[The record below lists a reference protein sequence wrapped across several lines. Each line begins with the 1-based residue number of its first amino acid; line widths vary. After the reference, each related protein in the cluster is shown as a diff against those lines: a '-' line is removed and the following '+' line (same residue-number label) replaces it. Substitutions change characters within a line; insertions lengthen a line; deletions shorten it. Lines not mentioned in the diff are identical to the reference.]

1 MNLQHN
7 NTYDKVGGGSSS
19 MNVNS
24 RNKAGQMHHQIN
36 KTQNGI
42 TLSSQSKHGG
52 ISFKERSSSAMVL
65 QGDHA
70 GPKMLNNPNQMVN
83 YEGYNQNS

>member
-1 MNLQHN
+1 
-7 NTYDKVGGGSSS
+7 
-19 MNVNS
+19 
-24 RNKAGQMHHQIN
+24 MHHQIN

-70 GPKMLNNPNQMVN
+70 GPKILNNPNQMGVN
-83 YEGYNQNS
+83 YDVGGGPGGGGGYNQQNS